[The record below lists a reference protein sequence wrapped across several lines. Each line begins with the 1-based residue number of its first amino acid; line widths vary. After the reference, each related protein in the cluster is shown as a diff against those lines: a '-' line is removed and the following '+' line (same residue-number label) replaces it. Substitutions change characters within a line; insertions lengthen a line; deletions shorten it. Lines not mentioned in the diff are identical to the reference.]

1 MTKNSFHFVK
11 YMFVFG
17 MIAVYFLVVH
27 CIMEQS
33 GVLSGV
39 FSVKMPA
46 GRCNLV
52 LSSVYC
58 CIYILLLHS
67 FEAVAVGHRRIL
79 DLSYGHFITSCCM
92 NIGFS
97 IFLWSMGSV
106 GIGYVAKVFFG
117 IVFFQCICGLL
128 LILFLH
134 RIYER
139 HHFVKEALF
148 IYGDRDNLN
157 EYRRMKSTITRY
169 FKVSQELSFKAGREQ
184 VLQAVNRADILFL
197 GDIPT
202 QLRNEVIK
210 FCMQSQKECYC
221 VPKISDVYIQNA
233 AVRQLNDKLLLQFP
247 NIGICGYAWL
257 VKRVMDIVVSAVL
270 LILAVPFMG
279 IILIG
284 IKLEDGGSILYR
296 QERVTEG
303 NRTFWM
309 LKFRSMK
316 ENAEKDGMTLAKKED
331 SRVTRVGR
339 VIRNLHMDELPQLIN
354 VIKGDMSLV
363 GPRPER
369 KEFIQE
375 YEKII
380 PEFSERLKVKGGL
393 TGYAQVYG
401 KYNTEPEDKIKYDLY
416 YIYNYS
422 VWLDVKILLLTVRIL
437 FQPENTQ
444 GVEQGQTSA
453 IKKK

>member
-1 MTKNSFHFVK
+1 MKKNSFHFVK
-11 YMFVFG
+11 YMLVLG
-17 MIAVYFLVVH
+17 MTAVYFFVVH
-27 CIMEQS
+27 CIMGQ
-33 GVLSGV
+33 SGV
-39 FSVKMPA
+39 FSGKMPA
-46 GRCNLV
+46 RRCSLV

-58 CIYILLLHS
+58 CMYILLLHR
-67 FEAVAVGHRRIL
+67 FEALAIGHRRML

-92 NIGFS
+92 NLGFS
-97 IFLWSMGSV
+97 IFLWSLAPV
-106 GIGYVAKVFFG
+106 KAGYAVKVFFG
-117 IVFFQCICGLL
+117 MVSFQCVCGLL

-134 RIYER
+134 RMYEGN
-139 HHFVKEALF
+139 HFVKEALF
-148 IYGDRDNLN
+148 VYGDRDNLN

-169 FKVSQELSFKAGREQ
+169 FKVSQELNFKAGREQ
-184 VLQAVNRADILFL
+184 ILQAVKRADILFL

-210 FCMQSQKECYC
+210 FCMQSEKECYC

-233 AVRQLNDKLLLQFP
+233 VVRQLNDKLLLQFP
-247 NIGICGYAWL
+247 DIGIRGYARL
-257 VKRVMDIVVSAVL
+257 VKRLMDLVVSVL
-270 LILAVPFMG
+270 LLLAAAPFMG
-279 IILIG
+279 LILIG

-296 QERVTEG
+296 QERITEG

-331 SRVTRVGR
+331 SRVTRVGK

-380 PEFSERLKVKGGL
+380 PEFAERLKVKGGL

-422 VWLDVKILLLTVRIL
+422 VWLDIKILLLTVRIL

-453 IKKK
+453 VKKK